1 MSEVVARKR
10 RSHRRIIALFIS
22 LVFAASCSKE
32 NPFEAQVKN
41 LPRRFQISGKGY
53 LLNEQEPGVIDDD
66 AIVYTADAGA
76 RTFNFKTRTVLRHL
90 FVGRWETFAS
100 LPQIQPQFSRQHP
113 TELESRTASLL
124 GKRSDQ
130 LSYDSQT
137 GVHLE
142 SRLATV
148 ALLLC
153 SGGLV
158 SLVFSVR
165 MVGPTELE
173 SVTSTVSR

>member
-1 MSEVVARKR
+1 VSEVVARKR

-22 LVFAASCSKE
+22 LVFATSCSKE

-100 LPQIQPQFSRQHP
+100 LPQDERKETENVAKGALDFIRRVETTQHRLSDVDQRHRELLRTFLADPAAIQ
-113 TELESRTASLL
+113 
-124 GKRSDQ
+124 
-130 LSYDSQT
+130 
-137 GVHLE
+137 
-142 SRLATV
+142 
-148 ALLLC
+148 
-153 SGGLV
+153 
-158 SLVFSVR
+158 
-165 MVGPTELE
+165 
-173 SVTSTVSR
+173 